1 MPNVLIRDVS
11 SAALNKLKTAAKK
24 RNRSLQQELK
34 ELIEH
39 SAHHAAADA
48 VGQAMAIRE
57 KLRKKQ
63 IRFSDSGKLLREDRN
78 R

>member
-1 MPNVLIRDVS
+1 MPNVLIRDIS
-11 SAALNKLKTAAKK
+11 SATLDKLKTAAKK

-39 SAHHAAADA
+39 TAQHAAADV
-48 VGQAMAIRE
+48 VGTAMAIRE

-63 IRFSDSGKLLREDRN
+63 IRHSDSGKLLREDRN

>member
-1 MPNVLIRDVS
+1 MPNVLIRDIS
-11 SAALNKLKTAAKK
+11 SAALDKLKAAAKK

-39 SAHHAAADA
+39 NAQRTATDV
-48 VGQAMAIRE
+48 VGTARTIRE
-57 KLRKKQ
+57 KLRIKQ
-63 IRFSDSGKLLREDRN
+63 IRHSDSGKLLREDRN

>member
-1 MPNVLIRDVS
+1 MPNVLVRDIS
-11 SAALNKLKTAAKK
+11 SAALDKLKAVAKN

-39 SAHHAAADA
+39 SAQHAATDV

-57 KLRKKQ
+57 TLRKKQ
-63 IRFSDSGKLLREDRN
+63 IRHSDSGKLLREDRN

>member
-11 SAALNKLKTAAKK
+11 SAALDKLKTAAKK

-39 SAHHAAADA
+39 SAQRAATDV
-48 VGQAMAIRE
+48 VGTARAIRE

-63 IRFSDSGKLLREDRN
+63 VRHSNSGKLLREDRN